1 MVHQLIPQTT
11 ADIIYPDCDGQ
22 PMGDNTKQFRRIV
35 TFKENLEIL
44 FASRDDFV
52 IGGNILWY
60 PVEGSVK
67 TL

>member
-1 MVHQLIPQTT
+1 
-11 ADIIYPDCDGQ
+11 
-22 PMGDNTKQFRRIV
+22 MGDNTKQFRRIV

-44 FASRDDFV
+44 FVSRDDFV